1 MKNHENCYVKCIL
14 AELERIITHAE
25 KAIPRV
31 EEGNNQRWEEINFE
45 QLTRES
51 ESKLNLLRSEVNT
64 LTNIE
69 IMKAVAEDMN
79 CLLQRFH
86 KFDKEIVSNTH
97 DKLKIEK
104 NRLVEAEKYN
114 SLLNNTFQRS
124 MILSPYLP
132 KSPIIQITKII
143 ADWGTLHN
151 QHKTR
156 KEINDTKNKIH
167 FYDQFIARFE
177 QITTEFRLVVSK
189 LNEIYQILLAKINQ
203 ATVSNFENH
212 TKEEKQE
219 VIFSSNRGRKK
230 EQWWG
235 GKWENLTEQEVE
247 QRLKQ
252 AYEATYSLLSDFKGE
267 KNIVIDKSRNAVW
280 AAVYFYA
287 AETEHLVNPGKKAN
301 CISFIGNKENP
312 RGLYNIGVNCNRN
325 TVNNYYKIIK
335 GFLKATINLNSN
347 SPNINLFIQKINDEK
362 NTDEYPS
369 TREWLR
375 SNFKNV
381 TNELGDKDNSSEDIV
396 MFVAKNLQILRRI
409 FLKVQPYFKKYPKIS
424 EI

>member
-31 EEGNNQRWEEINFE
+31 EEGKNQRWEEINFE

-167 FYDQFIARFE
+167 FYNQFIARFE
-177 QITTEFRLVVSK
+177 QITAEFRLIVSM

-203 ATVSNFENH
+203 ATISNIDNQA
-212 TKEEKQE
+212 KEEKLE
-219 VIFSSNRGRKK
+219 VSPSNNRGRKK

-235 GKWENLTEQEVE
+235 GEWDNLTEQEVE

-252 AYEATYSLLSDFKGE
+252 AYDATNSLLSDLKGG
-267 KNIVIDKSRNAVW
+267 KNIDIDKSRNAVW

-287 AETEHLVNPGKKAN
+287 AEKEGFVNPNKSAN
-301 CISFIGNKENP
+301 SISFIGEKENP
-312 RGLYNIGVNCNRN
+312 RGLYNIGVNCNKG

-335 GFLKATINLNSN
+335 GFLKANIEINSD
-347 SPNINLFIQKINDEK
+347 SPYINQLILKISEEK
-362 NTDEYPS
+362 NTDEYPL

-375 SNFKNV
+375 DNKNFMHVSK
-381 TNELGDKDNSSEDIV
+381 ELGDKVNTSEDIV
-396 MFVAKNLQILRRI
+396 MFVAKNLPILQRT
-409 FLKVQPYFKKYPKIS
+409 FYKVQPYFK
-424 EI
+424 